1 MEVGLSPQAIA
12 TKDFKLCRR
21 GFSPEDVSGFLLN
34 VAAAYQQALDWG
46 AANQARAE
54 QAEAGSTPRS
64 FDELGAEAG
73 ALMQAAKE
81 AADTLRRRAEEDAAI
96 LMARASEQ
104 TEKAM
109 REVGL
114 ESDRLRNATKRRCDE
129 MLAEAQARA
138 DRLADGELKLRAKL
152 HELEGLFASLRDAM
166 DAPTYEG
173 TDVSSVDERSHQGSA
188 ELPVRPASTVAT

>member
-1 MEVGLSPQAIA
+1 
-12 TKDFKLCRR
+12 
-21 GFSPEDVSGFLLN
+21 
-34 VAAAYQQALDWG
+34 
-46 AANQARAE
+46 
-54 QAEAGSTPRS
+54 
-64 FDELGAEAG
+64 
-73 ALMQAAKE
+73 
-81 AADTLRRRAEEDAAI
+81 
-96 LMARASEQ
+96 
-104 TEKAM
+104 M